1 MDNDMNV
8 YKQNNKTFNNM
19 GLEKINKEE
28 MKYVKLHIRN
38 AISEDITE
46 KTRSLICTG
55 IETIDNLIDGIN
67 EGELITICGDSVSDR
82 DKILLSIFKNI
93 CIDNKIPSAYF
104 SNHRSTINDIN
115 LVLASITCCS
125 LVEWNKTSTNKE
137 KTQTVRNSLSILAK
151 SPAYYD
157 NTPRKKLSNLCD
169 EIRTLVQEEKVKV
182 IFIDTFQGIIDDLST
197 NSNNYS
203 ISYIAYHIKS
213 LALELGI
220 TFIVTSMPNYQFYTR
235 EGIDGIKPQLSDLT
249 EIGDLNS
256 FSDVV
261 IGLSRPDALRIY
273 QDERGNDLRNII
285 EVDILLN
292 CRGRLNSGRMSTVS
306 NNPLKYINLNSY

>member
-1 MDNDMNV
+1 MNV

-46 KTRSLICTG
+46 KTRSLISTG

-151 SPAYYD
+151 SPA
-157 NTPRKKLSNLCD
+157 
-169 EIRTLVQEEKVKV
+169 
-182 IFIDTFQGIIDDLST
+182 
-197 NSNNYS
+197 
-203 ISYIAYHIKS
+203 
-213 LALELGI
+213 
-220 TFIVTSMPNYQFYTR
+220 
-235 EGIDGIKPQLSDLT
+235 
-249 EIGDLNS
+249 
-256 FSDVV
+256 
-261 IGLSRPDALRIY
+261 
-273 QDERGNDLRNII
+273 
-285 EVDILLN
+285 
-292 CRGRLNSGRMSTVS
+292 
-306 NNPLKYINLNSY
+306 